1 MSRDEIAALVAR
13 RQLAWDAGDAHAL
26 TQDHSE
32 DCVVD
37 SPLGGGPTKGREA
50 IERLYTTYFRAF
62 TDLKLEGGDL
72 LIDGQRAALLA
83 TVSGTDH
90 GGFMGMAPTRR
101 AVRISVV
108 FIYEFEKGQIVRERR
123 VYDFTGLLVQ
133 VGVLKAKPV

>member
-1 MSRDEIAALVAR
+1 MSRDEIEALVAR
-13 RQLAWDAGDAHAL
+13 RQLAWDAHDAHAL
-26 TQDHSE
+26 TEDHAD
-32 DCVVD
+32 DCVVE

-50 IERLYTTYFRAF
+50 IERLYATYFRAF
-62 TDLKLEGGDL
+62 TDLKLEGQEL
-72 LIDGQRAALLA
+72 LIDAQRVALFA

-90 GGFMGMAPTRR
+90 GGFMGMPPTRR

-108 FIYEFEKGQIVRERR
+108 FLYEFANGKIARERR